1 MPEYE
6 NKLNM
11 EKVGI
16 GSQVNHRSFGNGV
29 VVEIDGDN
37 YTIYFNELAEV
48 KEINREFDGI
58 SVLEKVAPE
67 YVPIEIS
74 DIENALES
82 ILKRSSKLGIPII
95 PLANKWIDGTVTINA
110 GVEGMQGKD
119 ISIRTFFNKIIM
131 VRERLRVLEQNI
143 NNHDKLDEADKL
155 HLQQYLTR
163 AYGSL
168 TTFNVLFSEKEDHFK
183 GAGK

>member
-1 MPEYE
+1 
-6 NKLNM
+6 M
-11 EKVGI
+11 EKVGV
-16 GSQVNHRSFGNGV
+16 GSQVTHRSFGNGV

-67 YVPIEIS
+67 FVPLEIN
-74 DIENALES
+74 DIENALEN
-82 ILKRSSKLGIPII
+82 ILNRSSKLGIPIV
-95 PLANKWIDGTVTINA
+95 PLANKWIDGTVTINS
-110 GVEGMQGKD
+110 GTEGLQGKD
-119 ISIRTFFNKIIM
+119 IPIRTLFNKIIM

-143 NNHDKLDEADKL
+143 NNHDKLDEADKI
-155 HLQQYLTR
+155 HLQQYITR

-168 TTFNVLFSEKEDHFK
+168 TTFNVLFAEKEDQFK

>member
-1 MPEYE
+1 
-6 NKLNM
+6 M

-16 GSQVNHRSFGNGV
+16 GSQVEHRSFGNGV
-29 VVEIDGDN
+29 VVEIESDN
-37 YTIYFNELAEV
+37 YTIYFTEDAEV
-48 KEINREFDGI
+48 KEINRTFEGL
-58 SVLEKVAPE
+58 SVTEKVAPE
-67 YVPIEIS
+67 YVALEIS

-82 ILKRSSKLGIPII
+82 ILKRSSKLGIPVI

-110 GVEGMQGKD
+110 GVEGMQGKE
-119 ISIRTFFNKIIM
+119 IPIRTLFNKVIM

-155 HLQQYLTR
+155 HLQQYITR

-168 TTFNVLFSEKEDHFK
+168 TTFNVLFSDKGDQFK
-183 GAGK
+183 GSGK

>member
-1 MPEYE
+1 
-6 NKLNM
+6 M
-11 EKVGI
+11 EKVGV
-16 GSQVNHRSFGNGV
+16 GSQVTHRSFGNGV

-67 YVPIEIS
+67 FVPLEIN
-74 DIENALES
+74 DIENALEN
-82 ILKRSSKLGIPII
+82 ILNRSSKLGIPIV
-95 PLANKWIDGTVTINA
+95 PLANKWIDGTVTINS
-110 GVEGMQGKD
+110 GTEGLQGKD
-119 ISIRTFFNKIIM
+119 IPIRTLFNKIIM

-143 NNHDKLDEADKL
+143 NNHDKLDEADKI
-155 HLQQYLTR
+155 HLQQYITR

-168 TTFNVLFSEKEDHFK
+168 TTFNVLFAEKEDQFK
-183 GAGK
+183 GTGK